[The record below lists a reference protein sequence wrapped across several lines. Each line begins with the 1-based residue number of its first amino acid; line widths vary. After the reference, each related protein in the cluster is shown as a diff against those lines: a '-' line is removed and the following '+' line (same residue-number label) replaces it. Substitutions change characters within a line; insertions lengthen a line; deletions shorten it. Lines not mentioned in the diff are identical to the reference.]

1 MMTRA
6 ALLVITL
13 FSTFTV
19 FGQPITQG
27 DNKKYFIG
35 STFFILA
42 NFAED
47 SPNYYQLNYGYRI
60 TPKDVISI
68 EAITWEYKGPLGR
81 PYGQDFENEDSN
93 FPGTVQA
100 YGIGLAY
107 KRFLWKDLYT
117 AFHFAVLHQNY
128 LDPDR
133 ENIQSGYQ
141 LFNTL
146 RFGYQYKF
154 IKNKI
159 FIEPSIG
166 ITFWPV
172 NTNLPDSF
180 QMEEDKWNNYFLFE
194 PGLHF
199 GINF

>member
-1 MMTRA
+1 MITRA

-13 FSTFTV
+13 FTTFTV
-19 FGQPITQG
+19 FGQPITQ
-27 DNKKYFIG
+27 DDNNKKHFIG
-35 STFFILA
+35 SSFFILA
-42 NFAED
+42 NLAKD

-68 EAITWEYKGPLGR
+68 EAITWEYKGPIGR
-81 PYGQDFENEDSN
+81 PYGKHNKNSN
-93 FPGTVQA
+93 FPGSVQA

-117 AFHFAVLHQNY
+117 AFHFTVLHQNY

-133 ENIQSGYQ
+133 KKIQSGYQ

-154 IKNKI
+154 FKNKF

-166 ITFWPV
+166 FTFWPV

-180 QMEEDKWNNYFLFE
+180 QVEEDKWNDFFLFE

-199 GINF
+199 GVNF